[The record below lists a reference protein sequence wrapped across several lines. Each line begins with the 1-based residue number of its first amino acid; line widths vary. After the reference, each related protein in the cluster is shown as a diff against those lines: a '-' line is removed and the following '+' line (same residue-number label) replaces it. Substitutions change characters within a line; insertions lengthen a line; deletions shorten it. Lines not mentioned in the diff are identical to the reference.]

1 MTKSSASSVSS
12 KASRP
17 RRPPSPVS
25 LYGAGGF
32 GAAPPKQPRPLVQ
45 VEKKPKPNSVSHR
58 RTPSTS
64 TGTSRKSDDSGS
76 THTGSS
82 GSIRSIE
89 SLKNF
94 GIPGWRKKRAAAA
107 NASSLPTTPNPQG
120 TFDPTPSNKPLPY
133 REDEEY
139 LRSEAE
145 NLVRQLDKAT
155 RTFGERVPVEYILRK
170 NSASTS
176 ASTSSAPAPQ
186 QSLPI
191 LEVTPVSD
199 TPSIRMRQQR
209 PPIPKDLSIPEP
221 PPPPS
226 KDLFV
231 ECLFR
236 PDSMVLPSEDGHD
249 PDSPVLPSQDYH
261 YVKNIPTLPPI
272 STTTPLSED
281 SEPEE
286 PSPIFFSRAQ
296 GLPEALPP
304 PPSIV
309 NPAEDGH
316 PERTIPLLLR
326 QPRPK
331 VRSPSTRPA
340 TSHAAPSL
348 QSSLASP
355 SVASV
360 DDSFLLK
367 TSTPA
372 RQPLLVRPKT
382 SHAGFMAVEA
392 SPAYPRPDSPFQ
404 NSTVPFHAWLST
416 TWPSEKEP
424 PVVRQDLGQGWSG
437 EWNRSDMQDVI
448 SQLRQLK

>member
-12 KASRP
+12 KTSRP

-25 LYGAGGF
+25 MYGAGGF

-45 VEKKPKPNSVSHR
+45 LEKKPKPNSVSHR

-64 TGTSRKSDDSGS
+64 TGTSLKSDDSGS
-76 THTGSS
+76 THTASS

-89 SLKNF
+89 SLKNL

-120 TFDPTPSNKPLPY
+120 TFDLTPSNKPRPH
-133 REDEEY
+133 REDEEF

-170 NSASTS
+170 NSASVS
-176 ASTSSAPAPQ
+176 ASTSSAPQ
-186 QSLPI
+186 QSSPN
-191 LEVTPVSD
+191 LEDTLVSD

-209 PPIPKDLSIPEP
+209 PPIRKDLLIPEAPTPPPKDILAEYL
-221 PPPPS
+221 
-226 KDLFV
+226 D
-231 ECLFR
+231 R

-261 YVKNIPTLPPI
+261 YVKKIPTLPPI
-272 STTTPLSED
+272 STTAPLSDD

-286 PSPIFFSRAQ
+286 PSPILFSQAQ
-296 GLPEALPP
+296 ELPAAL

-309 NPAEDGH
+309 DPVEGDH
-316 PERTIPLLLR
+316 PERTVPLLLR

-331 VRSPSTRPA
+331 VKSPSSTRPA
-340 TSHAAPSL
+340 TSHAAPPLPSAL
-348 QSSLASP
+348 PSP
-355 SVASV
+355 PVASV
-360 DDSFLLK
+360 DDTFLLK